1 MATPELTPTAPLL
14 DTLRDTDFRLFWLAQ
29 ASSRFG
35 DPITL
40 IALATVTYALTG
52 SALLTAFAVVVTVV
66 PAAAF
71 GFFAGAIA
79 DAVGHRRAMVACD
92 VLRVVLIGAVPPLL
106 AFGAPLAIPYALVF
120 AASTCTA
127 IFNTARVAIVPALV
141 APPRLAS
148 ANSVVYATDRTVEIV
163 GALAGGLLV
172 AAIGERA
179 FYVDA
184 ATFLVSALLL
194 GRMRIVEAPR
204 RALSWAR
211 GWSDAAAG
219 LAFVRRNEIL
229 RANTVFSLVAQL
241 SIPILNGLLPVLIF
255 RRFADGDPERGAAL
269 FGTAEAAIA
278 LGAIA
283 AGVLL
288 PALTGRLRK
297 GPLLIAG
304 FALYGMTVILVAL
317 APTFP
322 LLVLVL
328 VAAGMTNVLFFVPN
342 VTIAQEVT
350 PPELRARVFGVRI
363 ALLSLSWLPILL
375 AGGALA
381 DLVDVTVLLVAAGS
395 VTVVSA
401 LAAIA
406 VRPLRQVA

>member
-1 MATPELTPTAPLL
+1 MTPGASLV
-14 DTLRDTDFRLFWLAQ
+14 DTLRTPSFALFWSAQ

-52 SALLTAFAVVVTVV
+52 SALFTALAVVVTVV
-66 PAAAF
+66 PAAGF

-79 DAVGHRRAMVACD
+79 DAVGHRRAMVGCD
-92 VLRVVLIGAVPPLL
+92 VVRFVLIGAIPLL
-106 AFGAPLAIPYALVF
+106 LGAGVPLAVPYLLVF
-120 AASTCTA
+120 ASSTCTA

-141 APPRLAS
+141 PLSRLGT
-148 ANSVVYATDRTVEIV
+148 ANSVVYATDRTVEIL

-184 ATFLVSALLL
+184 ATFAVSAVLLRRVRL
-194 GRMRIVEAPR
+194 EELPR
-204 RALSWAR
+204 RALSWTR
-211 GWSDAAAG
+211 GWSDAAIG
-219 LAFVRRNEIL
+219 LAFVRHHAIL
-229 RANTVFSLVAQL
+229 RANTIFSLIAQL

-255 RRFADGDPERGAAL
+255 RRFAAGDPERGAAL

-278 LGAIA
+278 LGAVG
-283 AGVLL
+283 AGVLMPVL
-288 PALTGRLRK
+288 MGRFRK
-297 GPLLIAG
+297 GSLLISG
-304 FALYGMTVILVAL
+304 FALYGATVVLVAL
-317 APTFP
+317 APTFSA
-322 LLVLVL
+322 LVAVLV
-328 VAAGMTNVLFFVPN
+328 VAGMTNVLFFVPN

-350 PPELRARVFGVRI
+350 PPELRARVFGARI

-381 DLVDVTVLLVAAGS
+381 DVVDVTLLLLVAGA
-395 VTVVSA
+395 VTLVTS
-401 LAAIA
+401 LAALA
-406 VRPLRQVA
+406 VRPIRDVA